1 MTPRRPGAPQR
12 AGRPVAVSASA
23 RSPKSAGQ
31 KSAASKPRS
40 GRRNEGFRTTPAGR
54 RPAASTRSRAGAD
67 PVRRRDDGGR
77 GLGLTKRALFLVVVV
92 VISLAT
98 LVPSLNEYVAQRQQ
112 IDAMRVKV
120 EQQQKEVAQLN
131 TDLKRWDDPAYIA
144 AQARQRLLYAKP
156 GETQYRLTD
165 SSGKNVP
172 LTEEQ
177 KAANEASKDEWY
189 STLWQ
194 SVEGASAVR
203 AEDDPLEGTPT
214 GGNG

>member
-1 MTPRRPGAPQR
+1 M
-12 AGRPVAVSASA
+12 
-23 RSPKSAGQ
+23 
-31 KSAASKPRS
+31 
-40 GRRNEGFRTTPAGR
+40 
-54 RPAASTRSRAGAD
+54 
-67 PVRRRDDGGR
+67 RRRDDGGR